1 MHNPHLGHEW
11 SVLWPQSSQK
21 TFLATSPVG
30 LVTAQAYFSKTKSI
44 SPVRLVAG
52 NIH

>member
-1 MHNPHLGHEW
+1 MNDLFYD
-11 SVLWPQSSQK
+11 QSSQK
-21 TFLATSPVG
+21 TFLATSPVR